1 MDRMGM
7 SIRLMLGTGMR
18 TQEIMALEPK
28 HIAEDGSVIQVRQA
42 VTMTK
47 GTPKIGPTKT
57 KTSNREIPV
66 PESLRPIAMAL
77 RKTDHPYIWYGEK
90 AALTNPSTFRHQFTM
105 ALAKVG
111 EVRMLSPH
119 CCRHSYISHL
129 QAMGV
134 DMETIQS
141 LSGHADIDMTEHYL
155 HVQTEVKT
163 SAVAK
168 LNDMF
173 AFKKSA

>member
-1 MDRMGM
+1 MDRMGL

-18 TQEIMALEPK
+18 TQEVMALEPK
-28 HIAEDGSVIQVRQA
+28 HIAEDGSVIQIRQA

-47 GTPKIGPTKT
+47 GTPKIGPPKS
-57 KTSNREIPV
+57 KNSYRDIPV
-66 PESLRPIAMAL
+66 PECLRSAAIAFWQTDRQLIWHGEQTPICNPSLFR
-77 RKTDHPYIWYGEK
+77 RQY
-90 AALTNPSTFRHQFTM
+90 ALTIAQ
-105 ALAKVG
+105 VG
-111 EVRMLSPH
+111 EVRSLSPH

-155 HVQTEVKT
+155 HVQSEVKT
-163 SAVAK
+163 MAVSK
-168 LNDMF
+168 LNDIF
-173 AFKKSA
+173 SLQKSA